1 MISVKDLMPVEKSFM
16 INQWKDTYGIL
27 VLVCVKPSIH
37 NTTKQILRR
46 EYKVTQQKKEGASIF
61 LFREH
66 PLMFEHEVA
75 HTDDCKVHLENH
87 GKPLRSHHPMKSS
100 NKDCLLWVE
109 SGSRALHIIWV
120 RDHPGDDLNLWH
132 SSIEGEIQK
141 SRSFDQPPLLSFFCW
156 RSCSSKSPWRCN
168 LGHTWTTGQSRP
180 SHPRW
185 VLGYF
190 SSTN

>member
-120 RDHPGDDLNLWH
+120 RDHPRDDLNLWH
-132 SSIEGEIQK
+132 SSMKGKYIRADLSINLLCSHSSAGDLVVVRVPGGVILATLGQQVNHVPLILGE
-141 SRSFDQPPLLSFFCW
+141 
-156 RSCSSKSPWRCN
+156 
-168 LGHTWTTGQSRP
+168 
-180 SHPRW
+180 
-185 VLGYF
+185 Y
-190 SSTN
+190 